1 MRKKYLI
8 LVFISSILMLG
19 LGVYWGLSTSS
30 INALD
35 GCTATTTQ
43 ISVSG
48 IAKQEVTPD
57 RAVVVV
63 NVIGED
69 EDADV
74 AMSIMKDNAQYV
86 INKAKNYTEEK
97 FIKTLDLQLR
107 QKGRWR
113 DGEYVVEGFVASE
126 TIKIDVDVQ
135 VAGKLISDITKDRSE
150 NVRLSGISFYYSDR
164 ESVEKQLLEKA
175 ILDAKDNAV
184 RLVKP
189 LGAKYISLVS
199 VSYNSPRPL
208 LDVPLRTTL
217 AKGDVEDI
225 PISAGSQSIVVQ
237 VLAVFEAT
245 PICMSIDE

>member
-1 MRKKYLI
+1 MRKNYII

-19 LGVYWGLSTSS
+19 LGVYWGLSVSS

-48 IAKQEVTPD
+48 IAKQEVRPD

-74 AMSIMKDNAQYV
+74 AMGIMKESAQYV
-86 INKAKNYTEEK
+86 IDKAKKYTEDR
-97 FIKTLDLQLR
+97 FIKTLNLQLR
-107 QKGRWR
+107 QKGRWTG
-113 DGEYVVEGFVASE
+113 DEYIAEGFVASE
-126 TIKIDVDVQ
+126 TIRIDVGVQ
-135 VAGKLISDITKDRSE
+135 VAGKLISDITKDSSE

-175 ILDAKDNAV
+175 IVDAKDNAV

-199 VSYNSPRPL
+199 VSYNSPRSL

-237 VLAVFEAT
+237 ISAVFEAT

>member
-1 MRKKYLI
+1 
-8 LVFISSILMLG
+8 MLG

-30 INALD
+30 VNALD
-35 GCTATTTQ
+35 GCTATTAQ

-48 IAKQEVTPD
+48 MAKQEVTPD

-74 AMSIMKDNAQYV
+74 AMDVMKKNAQYV
-86 INKAKNYTEEK
+86 IDKAKNYTEDR
-97 FIKTLDLQLR
+97 FIKTLNLQLR

-113 DGEYVVEGFVASE
+113 GEEYIVEGFIASQ
-126 TIKIDVDVQ
+126 TIRIDVDVE

-150 NVRLSGISFYYSDR
+150 NVRLSGISFYYSKR
-164 ESVEKQLLEKA
+164 EIVEKQLLEKA

-199 VSYNSPRPL
+199 VAYNSPRPL
-208 LDVPLRTTL
+208 LNVPLRTTL
-217 AKGDVEDI
+217 EKGDVEDI

-237 VLAVFEAT
+237 ISAVFEAS